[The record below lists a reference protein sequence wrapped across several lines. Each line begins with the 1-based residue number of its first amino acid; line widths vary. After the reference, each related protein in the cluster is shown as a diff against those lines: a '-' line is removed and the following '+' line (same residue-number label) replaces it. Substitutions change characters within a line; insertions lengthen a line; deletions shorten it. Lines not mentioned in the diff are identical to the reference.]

1 MRDAITGP
9 GRGRE
14 VAGRPA
20 ARCRHVDDGRCQ
32 GIVGRLRRWCWEL
45 VGRLRR
51 GWPDV
56 VGGLRGTCRDAGMA
70 TAEYAMVTLAAVG
83 FAGLLA
89 LVLRS
94 DEVRGLLTG
103 LVRRALDQ

>member
-1 MRDAITGP
+1 MRDARARLGQ
-9 GRGRE
+9 RRRR
-14 VAGRPA
+14 VAER
-20 ARCRHVDDGRCQ
+20 
-32 GIVGRLRRWCWEL
+32 
-45 VGRLRR
+45 
-51 GWPDV
+51 
-56 VGGLRGTCRDAGMA
+56 LRGTCRDAGMA

-103 LVRRALDQ
+103 LVHRALDQ